1 MSRLR
6 RTLIVIGCVVAA
18 AVLIGAIVVAVG
30 KGFTAQEKEIRS
42 DWSVETGDL
51 LNSSADL
58 GVNLFDAGIDTE
70 DTARWNVA

>member
-30 KGFTAQEKEIRS
+30 KGFTAQ
-42 DWSVETGDL
+42 
-51 LNSSADL
+51 
-58 GVNLFDAGIDTE
+58 
-70 DTARWNVA
+70 

>member
-30 KGFTAQEKEIRS
+30 KGLTAQETEVRS
-42 DWSVETGDL
+42 YGSV
-51 LNSSADL
+51 
-58 GVNLFDAGIDTE
+58 
-70 DTARWNVA
+70 